1 MNFKIYFMQL
11 ENIQQKI
18 FEIRENRVMLDFDL
32 ALLYGVETRALKQ
45 AVKRNPERFP
55 ADFMFQLTKTEWREL
70 ITNCDKLPESVKYS
84 PSLPFAFSEQG
95 VAMIS
100 SVLKSKKAVL
110 ANIAIM
116 RTFIELRRFSILNEE
131 IIDQLKEFREKIGEH
146 DVQLSQIYDAIENL
160 LDDKTKQTNWD
171 NRERIGYK

>member
-1 MNFKIYFMQL
+1 
-11 ENIQQKI
+11 
-18 FEIRENRVMLDFDL
+18 MLDFDL

-116 RTFIELRRFSILNEE
+116 RTFIELRRFSFLNEE

-160 LDDKTKQTNWD
+160 LDDKIKQANWD
-171 NRERIGYK
+171 DRERIGYK

>member
-1 MNFKIYFMQL
+1 M
-11 ENIQQKI
+11 
-18 FEIRENRVMLDFDL
+18 
-32 ALLYGVETRALKQ
+32 KQ

-70 ITNCDKLPESVKYS
+70 ITNCDKLPSSVKYS

-95 VAMIS
+95 VAMLS

-116 RTFIELRRFSILNEE
+116 RVFIEIRRFSFLNKE
-131 IIDQLKEFREKIGEH
+131 IIDQLKEFRDKIGEH
-146 DVQLSQIYDAIENL
+146 DDQLSQIYDAIENL
-160 LDDKTKQTNWD
+160 LDDKIKQVNWED
-171 NRERIGYK
+171 RERIGFGRLQ

>member
-1 MNFKIYFMQL
+1 
-11 ENIQQKI
+11 
-18 FEIRENRVMLDFDL
+18 
-32 ALLYGVETRALKQ
+32 LKQ

-70 ITNCDKLPESVKYS
+70 ITNCDKLPSSVKYS

-95 VAMIS
+95 VAMLS

-116 RTFIELRRFSILNEE
+116 RVFIEIRRFSFLNKE
-131 IIDQLKEFREKIGEH
+131 IIDQLKEFRDKIGEH
-146 DVQLSQIYDAIENL
+146 DDQLSQIYDAIENL
-160 LDDKTKQTNWD
+160 LDDKIKQVNWED
-171 NRERIGYK
+171 RERIGFGRLQ